1 MSSVAVW
8 IFVILLV
15 VVSNTEISHTYS
27 TDFEQK
33 LGKHGIEN
41 PFYPDSCKSTCPE
54 NSPESHEIMVKS
66 GHDCPQK
73 LNYNDGNGADLLMVF
88 DLWDICLDQVCKV
101 PAWNPGFKSIFHME
115 ARL

>member
-1 MSSVAVW
+1 MSTSIWTFA
-8 IFVILLV
+8 ILLV
-15 VVSNTEISHTYS
+15 LISSIGICHTYS
-27 TDFEQK
+27 SDFEKK